1 MKKIVIAN
9 NKGGVA
15 KTTSAMNLVGYF
27 TKKKYRVLAIDLDPQ
42 GNLTDS
48 FGVDIDNLASTA
60 YEALKDK
67 NMEPYLIQ
75 IDKNTDLLPSNL
87 DLERANLDFV
97 STLGREL
104 LLKKALAKVEGNYD
118 ICIIDTSPNLSTLT
132 LNALS
137 CADSIYIPLR
147 SGYFEMRGAS
157 VLLEVIEEIKEDL
170 NPNLR
175 IGGVFL
181 TQYNGRVNMTNE
193 VIGQLE
199 EHFGSLLMN
208 TKIRN
213 NISLVEAPA
222 LMQNIFQYKPT
233 SNGAKD
239 YEELGKEIL
248 AREGIAKVK
257 SKK

>member
-27 TKKKYRVLAIDLDPQ
+27 AKKKYRVLAVDLDPQ

-48 FGVDIDNLASTA
+48 LGVDLETLEETA
-60 YEALKDK
+60 YEALKEKDSGK
-67 NMEPYLIQ
+67 YILK
-75 IDKNTDLLPSNL
+75 IDEYVDLLPSNL
-87 DLERANLDFV
+87 SLERANLDFV

-104 LLKKALAKVEGNYD
+104 LLRKALAKMEDSYD

-132 LNALS
+132 INALA
-137 CADSIYIPLR
+137 CADTIYIPLR

-157 VLLEVIEEIKEDL
+157 VLLEVIDEIKTDL
-170 NPNLR
+170 NPGLK

-181 TQYNGRVNMTNE
+181 TQYNGRMNMSNE
-193 VIGQLE
+193 VNEQLE
-199 EHFGSLLMN
+199 NHFGDVLMK

-222 LMQNIFQYKPT
+222 LMQNIFQYKPS

-239 YEELGKEIL
+239 YEDLGKEIIK
-248 AREGIAKVK
+248 REEI
-257 SKK
+257 KKKK

>member
-15 KTTSAMNLVGYF
+15 KTTSALNLIGYF
-27 TKKKYRVLAIDLDPQ
+27 AKQGYKVLAIDLDPQ

-48 FGVDIDNLASTA
+48 FGVDLESLTDTA
-60 YEALKDK
+60 YDALKEK
-67 NMEPYLIQ
+67 NISEYLIE
-75 IDKNTDLLPSNL
+75 INDNIDLLPSNL
-87 DLERANLDFV
+87 DVERANLDFV
-97 STLGREL
+97 SVLGREL
-104 LLKKALAKVEGNYD
+104 LLKKGLSNLKKKYD

-137 CADSIYIPLR
+137 CADSVYIPLR

-157 VLLEVIEEIKEDL
+157 VLLEVIDSIREDI
-170 NPNLR
+170 NPNLK

-181 TQYNGRVNMTNE
+181 TQYDARINMTNE
-193 VIGQLE
+193 VMEQLE
-199 EHFGSLLMN
+199 NYFGDQLMKA
-208 TKIRN
+208 KIRN

-222 LMQNIFQYKPT
+222 LMKNIFEYKPT

-239 YEELGKEIL
+239 YEDLGKEIKK
-248 AREGIAKVK
+248 REKM
-257 SKK
+257 

>member
-15 KTTSAMNLVGYF
+15 KTTSALNLIGFFAKNNY
-27 TKKKYRVLAIDLDPQ
+27 KVLAIDLDPQ

-48 FGVDIDNLASTA
+48 FGVDLESLKATA
-60 YEALKDK
+60 YDALKEK
-67 NMEPYLIQ
+67 NISSYLLSINEN
-75 IDKNTDLLPSNL
+75 IDLLPSNL
-87 DLERANLDFV
+87 DVERANLDFV

-104 LLKKALAKVEGNYD
+104 LLKKGLTKIEKEYD
-118 ICIIDTSPNLSTLT
+118 ICVIDTSPNLSTLT

-137 CADSIYIPLR
+137 CADSVYIPLR

-157 VLLEVIEEIKEDL
+157 VLLEVIQNIKEDI
-170 NPNLR
+170 NPFLK

-181 TQYNGRVNMTNE
+181 TQYDSRINMANE
-193 VIGQLE
+193 VIDQLE
-199 EHFGSLLMN
+199 NYFGDKLMK

-222 LMQNIFQYKPT
+222 LMKNIFDYKPS
-233 SNGAKD
+233 SNGARD
-239 YEELGKEIL
+239 YEKLGEEIIK
-248 AREGIAKVK
+248 REQL
-257 SKK
+257 

>member
-15 KTTSAMNLVGYF
+15 KTTSVMNLIGYF
-27 TKKKYRVLAIDLDPQ
+27 SKKKYKVLAIDLDPQ

-48 FGVDIDNLASTA
+48 FGIDLQKLSDTV
-60 YEALKDK
+60 YDALKEK
-67 NMEPYLIQ
+67 NVKPYLIEVNSQ
-75 IDKNTDLLPSNL
+75 IDLLPSNL

-97 STLGREL
+97 STLGRES
-104 LLKKALAKVEGNYD
+104 LLKKALAKVENEYD
-118 ICIIDTSPNLSTLT
+118 ICIIDTSPSLSTLT
-132 LNALS
+132 LNALT
-137 CADSIYIPLR
+137 CADLVYIPLR

-157 VLLEVIEEIKEDL
+157 VLLEVIEAIKEDL
-170 NPNLR
+170 NPKLK

-181 TQYNGRVNMTNE
+181 TQYNGRVNMTSE
-193 VIGQLE
+193 IMEQLE
-199 EHFGSLLMN
+199 SYFGEILMK

-222 LMQNIFQYKPT
+222 LMKNIFEYKPN

-239 YEELGKEIL
+239 YEELAKEIIK
-248 AREGIAKVK
+248 REEIIK
-257 SKK
+257 S

>member
-27 TKKKYRVLAIDLDPQ
+27 AKKKYRVLAIDLDPQ

-67 NMEPYLIQ
+67 NVESYLIQ
-75 IDKNTDLLPSNL
+75 IDKNIDLLPSNL

-181 TQYNGRVNMTNE
+181 TQYNSRVNMTNE
-193 VIGQLE
+193 VIDQLE
-199 EHFGSLLMN
+199 GYFGDLLMN

-222 LMQNIFQYKPT
+222 LMQNIFQYKPS

-239 YEELGKEIL
+239 YEELGREIL
-248 AREGIAKVK
+248 TREEI
-257 SKK
+257 KKK

>member
-15 KTTSAMNLVGYF
+15 KTTSALNLIGFFAKNNY
-27 TKKKYRVLAIDLDPQ
+27 KVLAIDLDPQ
-42 GNLTDS
+42 GNLTDA
-48 FGVDIDNLASTA
+48 FGIDLEELAATA
-60 YEALKDK
+60 YDALKEK
-67 NMEPYLIQ
+67 NISNFLLNINENI
-75 IDKNTDLLPSNL
+75 DLLPSNL
-87 DLERANLDFV
+87 DVERANLDFV

-104 LLKKALAKVEGNYD
+104 LLKKGLVKVENKYD

-137 CADSIYIPLR
+137 CADSVYIPLR

-157 VLLEVIEEIKEDL
+157 VLFDVIENIKEDI
-170 NPNLR
+170 NPLLK

-181 TQYNGRVNMTNE
+181 TQYDSRINMSNE
-193 VIGQLE
+193 VIEQLE
-199 EHFGSLLMN
+199 SHFGDKLMK

-222 LMQNIFQYKPT
+222 LMKNIFEYKPA

-239 YEELGKEIL
+239 YEKLGEEIIT
-248 AREGIAKVK
+248 RENL
-257 SKK
+257 

>member
-1 MKKIVIAN
+1 MKKIVVAN

-15 KTTSAMNLVGYF
+15 KTTSVMNLVGYF
-27 TKKKYRVLAIDLDPQ
+27 AKKKYRVLAVDLDPQ

-48 FGVDIDNLASTA
+48 LGVDLETLESTA
-60 YEALKDK
+60 YDAMKDK
-67 NMEPYLIQ
+67 DAGKYILGAN
-75 IDKNTDLLPSNL
+75 DHVDLLPSNL
-87 DLERANLDFV
+87 SLEKANLDFV

-104 LLKKALAKVEGNYD
+104 LLRKALAKVEDNYD

-132 LNALS
+132 INALA
-137 CADSIYIPLR
+137 CADTIYIPLR

-157 VLLEVIEEIKEDL
+157 VLLEVIDEIKTDL
-170 NPNLR
+170 NPNLK

-181 TQYNGRVNMTNE
+181 TQYNGRMNMSSEVNE
-193 VIGQLE
+193 QLE
-199 EHFGSLLMN
+199 NHFGDVLMK

-222 LMQNIFQYKPT
+222 LMQNIFQYKPS

-239 YEELGKEIL
+239 YEDLGKEIIK
-248 AREGIAKVK
+248 REGIT
-257 SKK
+257 KKK

>member
-15 KTTSAMNLVGYF
+15 KTTSVMNLVGYF
-27 TKKKYRVLAIDLDPQ
+27 SRKKYKVLAVDLDPQ

-48 FGVDIDNLASTA
+48 LGINLETLPTTA
-60 YEALKDK
+60 YDAMKEK
-67 NMEPYLIQ
+67 NVEPYLIS
-75 IDKNTDLLPSNL
+75 INEYVDLLPSNL

-104 LLKKALAKVEGNYD
+104 LLKKSLAKIEENYD

-157 VLLEVIEEIKEDL
+157 MLLEVIEEIKEDL
-170 NPNLR
+170 NSNLK

-181 TQYNGRVNMTNE
+181 TQYNGRVNMTGE
-193 VIGQLE
+193 VIEQLE
-199 EHFGSLLMN
+199 GYFGDLLMK

-222 LMQNIFQYKPT
+222 LMQNIFDYKPN

-239 YEELGKEIL
+239 YEELGKEIIK
-248 AREGIAKVK
+248 REQIKI
-257 SKK
+257 KK

>member
-15 KTTSAMNLVGYF
+15 KTTSVMNLVGYF
-27 TKKKYRVLAIDLDPQ
+27 SRKKYKVLAIDLDPQ

-48 FGVDIDNLASTA
+48 LGINLEDLPTTGYDAMR
-60 YEALKDK
+60 EK
-67 NMEPYLIQ
+67 NLEPYLIS
-75 IDKNTDLLPSNL
+75 INEYVDLLPSNL

-118 ICIIDTSPNLSTLT
+118 LCIIDTSPNLSTLT

-157 VLLEVIEEIKEDL
+157 MLLEVIEEIKEDL
-170 NPNLR
+170 NPNLK

-181 TQYNGRVNMTNE
+181 TQYNGRVNMTAE
-193 VIGQLE
+193 VIEQLE
-199 EHFGSLLMN
+199 GYFGELLMK

-222 LMQNIFQYKPT
+222 LMQNIFDYKPN

-239 YEELGKEIL
+239 YEELAKEIIL
-248 AREGIAKVK
+248 RENIN
-257 SKK
+257 KK

>member
-15 KTTSAMNLVGYF
+15 KTTSALNLIGFFAKNNY
-27 TKKKYRVLAIDLDPQ
+27 KVLAIDLDPQ
-42 GNLTDS
+42 GNLTDA
-48 FGVDIDNLASTA
+48 FGVDLEELETTA
-60 YEALKDK
+60 YDALKEK
-67 NMEPYLIQ
+67 NISNFLLKINENI
-75 IDKNTDLLPSNL
+75 DLLPSNL
-87 DLERANLDFV
+87 DVERANLDFV

-104 LLKKALAKVEGNYD
+104 LLKKGLAKIEKEYD

-137 CADSIYIPLR
+137 CADSVYIPLR

-157 VLLEVIEEIKEDL
+157 VLLDVIENIKEDI
-170 NPNLR
+170 NPLLK

-181 TQYNGRVNMTNE
+181 TQYDSRINMSNE
-193 VIGQLE
+193 VIEQLE
-199 EHFGSLLMN
+199 NHFGDKLMK

-222 LMQNIFQYKPT
+222 LMKNIFDYKPS
-233 SNGAKD
+233 SNGARD
-239 YEELGKEIL
+239 YEKLGEEIVI
-248 AREGIAKVK
+248 REHL
-257 SKK
+257 